1 MKRKGTL
8 FKRGEFYHARYI
20 IDGLSFRK
28 PLNTRSE
35 AEAKK
40 ELEVLMAHRQGNLDQ
55 YEAFL
60 KGELERIQRHKSE
73 AELYSFL
80 IHDVW
85 EAFISSP
92 KRPKANRLTLSHY
105 KSAWDQFAAGLPKER
120 RHIGQITREDAEQ
133 RMEAIHR
140 SGLSQS
146 TADKHLIYLTAIMRA
161 LLPETAPNP
170 FDGVIARG
178 AAHAEDLSYLPLDF
192 SQMTTLLKHTA
203 RPKGVRT
210 TEEEHFEMY
219 GVFVALAYTGL
230 RLGDVCGLQIDEIHF
245 GRKILLV
252 RANKTSRK
260 KRGKAAYAKIG
271 LHPALEA
278 VLREQIGNRTEGPV
292 FRRISGWNSVR
303 QSNNVQLVFKRAGI
317 EKRSDAANGA
327 RNLYGASSFRH
338 AMEDNLRGA
347 GVHQTTINMILCH
360 SDKTMASTYSTISD
374 QEVYDAVTSA
384 YPDIRPGAGGKVIEL
399 RRAV

>member
-178 AAHAEDLSYLPLDF
+178 ASNTDDLSYVPIKAEQITSLIAAT
-192 SQMTTLLKHTA
+192 S
-203 RPKGVRT
+203 RPIGVRT
-210 TEEEHFEMY
+210 TDEDHFELY
-219 GVFVALAYTGL
+219 GIFVTLAYTGL
-230 RLGDVCGLQIDEIHF
+230 RLGDACGLQIEEVHF
-245 GRKILLV
+245 DRKVLEV
-252 RANKTSRK
+252 RANKTSGRK
-260 KRGKAAYAKIG
+260 KGKAAYAKIG
-271 LHPALEA
+271 LHPVLEA
-278 VLREQIGNRTEGPV
+278 VLREQIGSRESGPV
-292 FRRISGWNSVR
+292 FRRVSRWNPTR
-303 QSNNVQLVFKRAGI
+303 QSNNAQLIFKRAGI
-317 EKRSDAANGA
+317 ERRAEAANGM

-338 AMEDNLRGA
+338 ALEDRLRNA
-347 GVHQTTINMILCH
+347 GVHQTTINVILCH
-360 SDKTMASTYSTISD
+360 ADRSMAATYSTVTD
-374 QEVYDAVTSA
+374 KEVYNAIVSA
-384 YPDIRPGAGGKVIEL
+384 YGDLRPGAGGKVIEL